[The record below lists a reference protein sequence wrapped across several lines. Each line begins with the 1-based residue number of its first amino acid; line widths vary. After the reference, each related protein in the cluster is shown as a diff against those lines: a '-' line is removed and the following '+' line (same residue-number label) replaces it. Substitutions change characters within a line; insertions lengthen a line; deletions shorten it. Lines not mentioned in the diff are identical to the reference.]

1 MFIDFFYTLRRNGVP
16 VSITEWMTLTE
27 ALSRG
32 LADSSLDTFY
42 YLARSILVKSE
53 SYYDHYD
60 LAFEECF
67 NGIENYDRIRAKL
80 RGLSEEFPEI
90 REELLNWLR
99 DPINSAY
106 LSEEELQKLPKMEL
120 GELIELFMKRLAEQM
135 GRHDG
140 GSKWIGT
147 GGTSPFGNAGQN
159 PAGIRVGGTSRN
171 RSAIKIAHQRK
182 YQNLRSDLTLDVRQI
197 KVALK
202 RLRLLSKSGPEDELD
217 LEETIDQTCKN
228 AGEIELVFTKGRKN
242 VIKLLLLMDV
252 GGSMNPY
259 AQLCSRLFS
268 AANSSSHFKDF
279 KYYYFH
285 NSIYEHLYTDM
296 ARRERFLTEDFLRRF
311 DREYRVIIV
320 GDAWMAPSELVNRYG
335 AVDYDDVCETPGII
349 WLKRMRDHFDHI
361 VWLNPEKKDI
371 WDRKSIAMIREIF
384 PMFELTLD
392 GLDDAVKELIGRR

>member
-16 VSITEWMTLTE
+16 VSITEWMTMTE
-27 ALSRG
+27 ALSGG
-32 LADSSLDTFY
+32 LADSNLDTFY

-60 LAFEECF
+60 LAFEEYF
-67 NGIENYDRIRAKL
+67 NGIEDPCGIREKL
-80 RGLSEEFPEI
+80 LGLSEEFPEI
-90 REELLNWLR
+90 REELLRWLN

-106 LSEEELQKLPKMEL
+106 LSREELERLPRMGLEEL
-120 GELIELFMKRLAEQM
+120 TELFMKRLAEQT

-147 GGTSPFGNAGQN
+147 GGTSPFGNAGNN
-159 PAGIRVGGTSRN
+159 PAGIRVGGVSRN

-217 LEETIDQTCKN
+217 IEETVDQTCKN

-279 KYYYFH
+279 KYFYFH
-285 NSIYEHLYTDM
+285 NCIYDHLYTDIT
-296 ARRERFLTEDFLRRF
+296 RRERSVTDEFLRRF
-311 DREYRVIIV
+311 DGEYRLIIV
-320 GDAWMAPSELVNRYG
+320 GDAWMSPTELVNRFG
-335 AVDYDDVCETPGII
+335 AVDYDDACETPGII
-349 WLKRMRDHFDHI
+349 RLRQFRDHFSHV
-361 VWLNPEKKDI
+361 VWLNPEKKTI
-371 WDRKSIAMIREIF
+371 WERRSITMIHELF